1 MLSRRSLLYFLLLH
15 RDPETQPRQNSCPCG
30 LGSIDWNFDF
40 SLEVYRVVT
49 MACYVF
55 LRSNGDSVLQHK
67 AQSNFESREMIREVY
82 ENN

>member
-1 MLSRRSLLYFLLLH
+1 
-15 RDPETQPRQNSCPCG
+15 
-30 LGSIDWNFDF
+30 
-40 SLEVYRVVT
+40 

-82 ENN
+82 ENNWSKATQIREGVENSKI